1 MSMQLRIRRGA
12 LASLTHA
19 RCHQCSLALAAQP
32 TSWRHHAASAQTCRT
47 GADDGDDTPPEAAWQ
62 QRPLRNFR
70 GPRRYAV
77 VGGGLAGVATAYHL
91 LQHGSRTAPVHVH
104 LFDPAGAPYPG

>member
-19 RCHQCSLALAAQP
+19 RCHRRSLALAAQP
-32 TSWRHHAASAQTCRT
+32 TNGRHHAASSQSRRT
-47 GADDGDDTPPEAAWQ
+47 GADDGDDAPPEAAWQ
-62 QRPLRNFR
+62 QRSLRNFS

-91 LQHGSRTAPVHVH
+91 LQHGSRAAPVHVH
-104 LFDPAGAPYPG
+104 LFDPAGEPYPG